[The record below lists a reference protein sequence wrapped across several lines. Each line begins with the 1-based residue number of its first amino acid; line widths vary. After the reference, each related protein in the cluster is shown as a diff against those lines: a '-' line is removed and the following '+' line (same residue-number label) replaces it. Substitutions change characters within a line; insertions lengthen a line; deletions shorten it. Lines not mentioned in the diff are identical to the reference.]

1 MNATISRVRS
11 AVGERWDPTAL
22 ELGGVFLALTGV
34 SLWSGLVASS
44 VQAAVGPLAGP
55 QSSILLVSTA
65 TSVVGLCGG
74 SAAYARCRGFDLGLS
89 TPASGTGASA
99 AASVVAPALL
109 AAAVSVVGNALF
121 GVSLSAVLQY
131 GISPDPSLG
140 RLGRVAVLPAAF
152 VGAGYGAVVSVVVVE
167 SVRERVARSDAAA
180 VTTLLAGFFWLLP
193 LRPVSRL
200 PTGVGSAYEL
210 LVTLVFG
217 VAFGAALGV
226 LCRRRR
232 SSTESRLSRRDAA
245 LVALAAVGV
254 VAAATGLTNAT
265 DVVENLLW
273 VAALGIAAVGYHR
286 TRSAWVAVLALSG
299 FSVALRVIAYAE
311 ATLGLATF

>member
-44 VQAAVGPLAGP
+44 VQAAVGPLVGP
-55 QSSILLVSTA
+55 QSSILLVSAA

-74 SAAYARCRGFDLGLS
+74 SVAYARYRGFDLRLS

-99 AASVVAPALL
+99 AATVVAPALL

-131 GISPDPSLG
+131 GISPDLSLG
-140 RLGRVAVLPAAF
+140 RLARVAVLPAAF
-152 VGAGYGAVVSVVVVE
+152 VGAGYGAVVSAVVVE

-180 VTTLLAGFFWLLP
+180 VATLLAGFFWLLP

-226 LCRRRR
+226 LYRRRR
-232 SSTESRLSRRDAA
+232 SSAESRLSRRDAA

-299 FSVALRVIAYAE
+299 FSVALRLIAYAE

>member
-1 MNATISRVRS
+1 
-11 AVGERWDPTAL
+11 
-22 ELGGVFLALTGV
+22 
-34 SLWSGLVASS
+34 
-44 VQAAVGPLAGP
+44 
-55 QSSILLVSTA
+55 
-65 TSVVGLCGG
+65 
-74 SAAYARCRGFDLGLS
+74 
-89 TPASGTGASA
+89 
-99 AASVVAPALL
+99 
-109 AAAVSVVGNALF
+109 
-121 GVSLSAVLQY
+121 
-131 GISPDPSLG
+131 
-140 RLGRVAVLPAAF
+140 
-152 VGAGYGAVVSVVVVE
+152 
-167 SVRERVARSDAAA
+167 

-200 PTGVGSAYEL
+200 PTGAGSAYEL